1 MKEPAFLI
9 CRISSEKQKDG
20 YSLSAQKR
28 HGLDYVER
36 KGLNLIKMS
45 EFIETAS
52 KVGRRQKFDA
62 FFDEVKAYIAKSNTL
77 VHLVAEKSDRVTRNF
92 TNKEQLQFLVLTG
105 KLVIHYYKDKK
116 ILDKDCSPSD
126 IFMDDIQTAVDKYK
140 SLNTKREVIKG
151 MEEKASLGWFPSH
164 APFGYLNLRDGSLD
178 KHGRKEAKIVED
190 PVRKPILI
198 KAMQLR
204 AFEKKDYYTIAKVL
218 RQQGDIPKG
227 ISFTFKTAE
236 QIFRENNLLF
246 YSGYFKWQDKIY
258 KGKHPTYIPSDWIEL
273 IKSYKSKKSNL
284 KSGVGTYSHL
294 MKCKDCGSSIIY
306 VPKVKTLSN
315 GEKKIY
321 PLYWCADSKK
331 WHRENRKKVVAI
343 NEKKLDE
350 VFESLLTQFEIPPK
364 VADGISKAIRVNFEN
379 YRKDQAK
386 QLNGVKKQIR
396 DLERK
401 EDQLYDDYNGG
412 VLDLEAYK
420 RQLERVRKAKASH
433 SLNITAT
440 QQEVVG
446 QDFYRSAD
454 EILELAK
461 SAKSLWKSMTP
472 SEKQIL
478 IKKITWN
485 QSMGA
490 SSVEFSL
497 KKPFSVLKK
506 MKNSGDS
513 EKWCARV
520 DLNHHAL
527 ANTSPSSWP
536 VYQFQH
542 WRII

>member
-20 YSLSAQKR
+20 YSLSAQKK
-28 HGLDYVER
+28 HGLEYVER
-36 KGLNLIKMS
+36 MGLNLVKMS

-52 KVGRRQKFDA
+52 KVGQRQKFDA

-105 KLVIHYYKDKK
+105 KLIVHYYKDKK

-151 MEEKASLGWFPSH
+151 MEEKASLGWFPGH
-164 APFGYLNLRDGSLD
+164 APFGYLNLRDGNVD

-204 AFEKKDYYTIAKVL
+204 AFEKKDYYTIAKTL
-218 RQQGDIPKG
+218 KEQGDIPKDVN
-227 ISFTFKTAE
+227 FTFKTAE
-236 QIFRENNLLF
+236 QIFRENNLHF
-246 YSGYFKWQDKIY
+246 YSGYFKWQGKVY

-284 KSGVGTYSHL
+284 KSGVGIYSHL

-306 VPKVKTLSN
+306 VPKVKTLSS
-315 GEKKIY
+315 GKKKTY
-321 PLYWCADSKK
+321 PLYLCADSKK
-331 WHRENRKKVVAI
+331 WHRENRQKIKAV

-350 VFESLLTQFEIPPK
+350 VFEKLLDQFEIPPK

-386 QLNGVKKQIR
+386 RIKGIKNQIR
-396 DLERK
+396 QLERK
-401 EDQLYDDYNGG
+401 EDQLYTDYSEG

-420 RQLERVRKAKASH
+420 RHLARVRKEKASH
-433 SLNITAT
+433 SLTVT
-440 QQEVVG
+440 SSEQEVVE

-461 SAKSLWKSMTP
+461 SAKSLWKSMT
-472 SEKQIL
+472 SVEKQFL

-485 QSMGA
+485 QSMDA
-490 SSVEFSL
+490 SSIEFAL

-506 MKNSGDS
+506 MRNLPDS
-513 EKWCARV
+513 EKWYPEP
-520 DLNHHAL
+520 DLNWHD
-527 ANTSPSSWP
+527 
-536 VYQFQH
+536 Q
-542 WRII
+542 